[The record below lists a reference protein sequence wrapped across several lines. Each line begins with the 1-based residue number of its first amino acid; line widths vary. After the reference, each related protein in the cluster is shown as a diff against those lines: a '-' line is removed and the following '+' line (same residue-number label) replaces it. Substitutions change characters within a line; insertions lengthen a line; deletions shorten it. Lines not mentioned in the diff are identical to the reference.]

1 MNTNKRIKVSKD
13 RTSICKFIVGDLV
26 IVKFNKYGKHTFIAE
41 IEEISENYHGLPGIW
56 ISVLPIKS
64 YKSDE
69 TAKRMIADKI
79 RCIVPLEDVQ
89 DLPN

>member
-26 IVKFNKYGKHTFIAE
+26 IVKFNKYGKHLFIGE
-41 IEEISENYHGLPGIW
+41 IEEISQNCHNLEGIW
-56 ISVLPIKS
+56 ISILPVKE

-69 TAKRMIADKI
+69 TARKMIKEKI
-79 RCIVPLEDVQ
+79 RCIVPIKDIEE
-89 DLPN
+89 LPN